1 MTAHTYEYPRP
12 ALTADVI
19 ALRWRHQRLE
29 VLLIKR
35 ATEPF
40 MGALALPGGFVDQ
53 RESPRGAAVR
63 ECLEETQVTVDAE
76 RLIEVGTFGDPDR
89 DPRGWTVSV
98 AFIAFLPSETE
109 ASAQDDAQEVLWLS
123 WSEVLGGEHALAFDH
138 HHIIMATHERLQRES
153 LTSSELLKLLGEP
166 FRTRHARF
174 LYRQLWGDRVS
185 PRAFKAWLRKVDLVE
200 RTGRA
205 LFRAKGHLRLPW

>member
-53 RESPRGAAVR
+53 RESPREQRFASVSK
-63 ECLEETQVTVDAE
+63 
-76 RLIEVGTFGDPDR
+76 RLKSPLMQ
-89 DPRGWTVSV
+89 RG
-98 AFIAFLPSETE
+98 
-109 ASAQDDAQEVLWLS
+109 
-123 WSEVLGGEHALAFDH
+123 
-138 HHIIMATHERLQRES
+138 
-153 LTSSELLKLLGEP
+153 
-166 FRTRHARF
+166 
-174 LYRQLWGDRVS
+174 
-185 PRAFKAWLRKVDLVE
+185 
-200 RTGRA
+200 
-205 LFRAKGHLRLPW
+205 